1 MSLSVSLIFAQF
13 RYIKELFLFT
23 LKIIEEALE
32 VKLEKDEHQLMTF
45 FAFELFINK
54 LGMIKSVISFLKLF
68 KTVKEIILK

>member
-32 VKLEKDEHQLMTF
+32 AILRIIYRQAENERKV
-45 FAFELFINK
+45 
-54 LGMIKSVISFLKLF
+54 
-68 KTVKEIILK
+68 EILR